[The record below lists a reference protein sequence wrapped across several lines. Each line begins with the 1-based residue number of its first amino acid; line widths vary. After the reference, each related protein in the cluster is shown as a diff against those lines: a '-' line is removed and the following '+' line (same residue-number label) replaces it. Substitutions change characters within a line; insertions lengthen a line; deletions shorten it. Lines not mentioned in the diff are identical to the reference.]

1 MQTHRLRGLASEYAF
16 ATRYYELIDD
26 EKYSL
31 ITPTIDTGWDFMVSG
46 NGIRIQVK
54 RHTPNKRYNPFNL
67 DLRRK
72 RNYGTGN
79 YTGLEFDYLAIH
91 DVDAGDFIITHVSNL
106 FRKGKFMQ
114 SVGIRSLPNEGFQ
127 PLYEVAQTPCPHQR
141 QCLIINTSA
150 KDTQCNSKTPPAAL
164 TSIPS
169 VLDAVSSSV

>member
-164 TSIPS
+164 TSILS
-169 VLDAVSSSV
+169 AADAVSSSV

>member
-1 MQTHRLRGLASEYAF
+1 MSPDARPPLTFFIMQTHRLRGLASEYAF
-16 ATRYYELIDD
+16 AARYYEMIDD

-54 RHTPNKRYNPFNL
+54 RHTPNKKYNPFNM

-72 RNYGTGN
+72 RNKGTGN
-79 YTGLEFDYLAIH
+79 YTGTEFDYLAIH
-91 DVDAGDFIITHVSNL
+91 DIDAGNFIITHVSNL

-127 PLYEVAQTPCPHQR
+127 PLYEVA
-141 QCLIINTSA
+141 
-150 KDTQCNSKTPPAAL
+150 
-164 TSIPS
+164 
-169 VLDAVSSSV
+169 

>member
-16 ATRYYELIDD
+16 AARYYEMIDD

>member
-54 RHTPNKRYNPFNL
+54 RHTPNKKYNPFNM

-72 RNYGTGN
+72 RNKGTGN
-79 YTGLEFDYLAIH
+79 YTGTEFDYLAIH
-91 DVDAGDFIITHVSNL
+91 DIDAGDFIITHVSNL
-106 FRKGKFMQ
+106 MNGDKMKQ

-127 PLYEVAQTPCPHQR
+127 PLYEVA
-141 QCLIINTSA
+141 
-150 KDTQCNSKTPPAAL
+150 
-164 TSIPS
+164 
-169 VLDAVSSSV
+169 

>member
-54 RHTPNKRYNPFNL
+54 RHTPNKKYNPFNL

-72 RNYGTGN
+72 KNTGTGN
-79 YTGLEFDYLAIH
+79 YTGAEFDYLAIH

-127 PLYEVAQTPCPHQR
+127 PLYEVAQTPFPDPS
-141 QCLIINTSA
+141 N
-150 KDTQCNSKTPPAAL
+150 AL
-164 TSIPS
+164 
-169 VLDAVSSSV
+169 

>member
-16 ATRYYELIDD
+16 AARYYELIDD

-54 RHTPNKRYNPFNL
+54 RHTPNKKYNPFNL

-150 KDTQCNSKTPPAAL
+150 KDTQCNSKTPPAAS
-164 TSIPS
+164 TSILS
-169 VLDAVSSSV
+169 AADTVLSSV

>member
-1 MQTHRLRGLASEYAF
+1 MQVHRLRGLASEYAF

-79 YTGLEFDYLAIH
+79 YTGAEFDYLAIH

-106 FRKGKFMQ
+106 MNGDKMKQ

-127 PLYEVAQTPCPHQR
+127 PLYEVAQTPSSDPH
-141 QCLIINTSA
+141 NT
-150 KDTQCNSKTPPAAL
+150 L
-164 TSIPS
+164 
-169 VLDAVSSSV
+169 

>member
-54 RHTPNKRYNPFNL
+54 RHTPNKKYNPFNL

-72 RNYGTGN
+72 KNKGTGN
-79 YTGLEFDYLAIH
+79 YTGAEFDYLAIH

-150 KDTQCNSKTPPAAL
+150 KDTQCNS
-164 TSIPS
+164 
-169 VLDAVSSSV
+169 